1 MPTLC
6 ADMSGFASQGAVAD
20 TVDGTAYM
28 CSLFKLLQATEKTTS
43 QNGLDDIDGLLGCGI
58 VMFKRDYLEV
68 QINSHVTRVLSTYI
82 GDRLAPC
89 S

>member
-6 ADMSGFASQGAVAD
+6 ADMSGFASQGAVAEA
-20 TVDGTAYM
+20 VDGTAYM

-58 VMFKRDYLEV
+58 FMFKRDYLEV
-68 QINSHVTRVLSTYI
+68 QTNGQVTGALTNI
-82 GDRLAPC
+82 GDILTPY